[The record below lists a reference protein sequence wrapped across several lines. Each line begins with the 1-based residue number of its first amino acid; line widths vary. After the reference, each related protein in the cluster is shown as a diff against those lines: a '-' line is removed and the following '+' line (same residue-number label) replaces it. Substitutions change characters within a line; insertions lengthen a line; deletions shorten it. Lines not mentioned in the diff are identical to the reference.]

1 MKKLAILTISALV
14 VLTMIGCQDANDISV
29 PDQAGNNISESDPLG
44 NETEATPGELQYNN
58 PIDSYDSE
66 EQIAVSENSQDIFM
80 LKAKKYKYYD
90 NDVLILNVENK
101 TASDYTITITVTYYD
116 ENSNSI
122 GSESRVF
129 EGFAAGWHNYFIFQP
144 NMTFDSFDYKIDI
157 LAYDDKTY
165 SGLIQTEVNGGRLNV
180 DMNRS
185 NSWIN
190 FEGELINH
198 HDLYTGVIGAYQIIN
213 NHSETLYYTAQ
224 FIVFNNQGEIYHIG
238 NKKSSGMDPLS
249 ESDHPYAQQIIYLSN
264 TLWSNREEFVW
275 PEELNGEIKGIV
287 CFYKIDIKPTNR

>member
-14 VLTMIGCQDANDISV
+14 VLTMIGCQENS
-29 PDQAGNNISESDPLG
+29 ISESDPLG
-44 NETEATPGELQYNN
+44 NETEATPGELQYND

-129 EGFAAGWHNYFIFQP
+129 EGFAAGWHNYFVFAP
-144 NMTFDSFDYKIDI
+144 RKAFDNFSYSIDTTSYSDVAYSKHLFSGEKNNKPELRIERSPYSFNTI
-157 LAYDDKTY
+157 
-165 SGLIQTEVNGGRLNV
+165 
-180 DMNRS
+180 
-185 NSWIN
+185 
-190 FEGELINH
+190 
-198 HDLYTGVIGAYQIIN
+198 TGVLSFNYSESGYLITEINTDYQIIN
-213 NHSETLYYTAQ
+213 EYPVDIYCKPVFVFFDNSGNLYHLDDRQ
-224 FIVFNNQGEIYHIG
+224 IIRQIVPGTNSVTRAIYWSDVKWE
-238 NKKSSGMDPLS
+238 NKKD
-249 ESDHPYAQQIIYLSN
+249 
-264 TLWSNREEFVW
+264 FVW
-275 PEELNGEIKGIV
+275 PEELNG
-287 CFYKIDIKPTNR
+287 DISAIISFDRVSSYDWTK